1 MPPEPIP
8 TFHSTTKRT
17 DDNLNDLSP
26 ALNII
31 SMTSFT
37 PKILIIVLVC

>member
-1 MPPEPIP
+1 MPPDPIP

-26 ALNII
+26 ALTII
-31 SMTSFT
+31 SPPIITLRMM
-37 PKILIIVLVC
+37 IIVLAC

>member
-1 MPPEPIP
+1 MPPILIP

-17 DDNLNDLSP
+17 DDNRIDLSP
-26 ALNII
+26 ALKII

-37 PKILIIVLVC
+37 PRVLIIVLVC